1 MKTISIFLLI
11 IGLTGLAWLAVH
23 NSVQPYFMLDVILS
37 PKLLRESTR
46 EERLMI
52 VQNIRA
58 ENLPHTAESVLP
70 PRLLE
75 LATRDEKDV
84 VASKIN
90 HQWAPGMLSWL
101 TAGAMALVGAVGV
114 WRTNANPFVQK

>member
-1 MKTISIFLLI
+1 MKTLSIFLLI

-46 EERLMI
+46 EERLII

-84 VASKIN
+84 VAYKLN
-90 HQWAPGMLSWL
+90 HQWSPGMLSWL

-114 WRTNANPFVQK
+114 WRTNVNPFVQK